1 MGGGRIRQVVAH
13 GGATVFERE
22 GKRGSV
28 QVQGYPASSAFLF
41 CVLEKES
48 ARIVCLLQQAR
59 LWPSL
64 YQ

>member
-22 GKRGSV
+22 GKRGTV
-28 QVQGYPASSAFLF
+28 QVQVYPASSAFLF
-41 CVLEKES
+41 CVLEKDP
-48 ARIVCLLQQAR
+48 ARIVCLLQQAW